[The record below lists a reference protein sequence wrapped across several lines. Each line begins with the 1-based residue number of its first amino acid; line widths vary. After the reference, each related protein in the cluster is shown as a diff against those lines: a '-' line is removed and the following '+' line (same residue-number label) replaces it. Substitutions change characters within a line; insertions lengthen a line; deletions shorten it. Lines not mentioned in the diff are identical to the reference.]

1 MAKLAK
7 ASLMLKRIAINYKY
21 KHSKRDKNCWA
32 FGEWFGD
39 RCNDNSF
46 YLANYVAKNEP
57 EISIYWIAKKN
68 CSGTE
73 LLDPRIKVVE
83 MDSAEAKQILSR
95 AGAAF
100 VNEGVQDLSGDFLN
114 YSSGAVIV
122 NLWHGVPWKKIG
134 MDSYS
139 GVAGKL
145 YSKLVLSLQ
154 SYSYVVTSS
163 EVCSNALKSA
173 FLIKDSDKLIRSGL
187 PRNSL
192 FYDPKETA
200 ACRKQLISFLDDRYG
215 GIDDETKIITY
226 MPTFRD
232 RNEKIVDLK
241 STDISRQL
249 NDCLRMHNAV
259 LLQKAHYVSQKRD
272 SREKLKDDL
281 DRILYLDEYASQELL
296 AASDILI
303 TDYSSCF
310 FDFLI
315 LDRPIIHFLYDYDY
329 YANKDRGLYYTCEEP
344 ACGDIAAN
352 VDQLRDSIVENL
364 ENPDKNRALRDRMR
378 KKHIIYDSKDCCRI
392 ITDVVR
398 AAAGLR

>member
-1 MAKLAK
+1 
-7 ASLMLKRIAINYKY
+7 
-21 KHSKRDKNCWA
+21 
-32 FGEWFGD
+32 
-39 RCNDNSF
+39 
-46 YLANYVAKNEP
+46 
-57 EISIYWIAKKN
+57 
-68 CSGTE
+68 
-73 LLDPRIKVVE
+73 
-83 MDSAEAKQILSR
+83 
-95 AGAAF
+95 
-100 VNEGVQDLSGDFLN
+100 
-114 YSSGAVIV
+114 
-122 NLWHGVPWKKIG
+122 

-281 DRILYLDEYASQELL
+281 DRILYLDEHASQELL

-329 YANKDRGLYYTCEEP
+329 YANKDRGLYYTCEEA